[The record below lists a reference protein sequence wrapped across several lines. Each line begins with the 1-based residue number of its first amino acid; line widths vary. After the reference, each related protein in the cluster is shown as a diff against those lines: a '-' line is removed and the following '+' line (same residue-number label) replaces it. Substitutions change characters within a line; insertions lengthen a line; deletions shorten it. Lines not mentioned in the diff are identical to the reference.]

1 MKRSLSLI
9 IIAAVGATIL
19 LITSIYLFYTSQQDS
34 FTCSTHGSYLF
45 ERSDKST
52 DALMISNMT
61 FHFKNGKGKN
71 MITGYIETDGQRY
84 IIDRTILFDYYR
96 SKNNDFT
103 LNTTDILRTSHDTLP
118 NELGERYLYRF
129 STERHESTYL
139 HVIDMNSGKKIFS
152 NGTLP
157 YFICQ

>member
-1 MKRSLSLI
+1 MKRSLILT
-9 IIAAVGATIL
+9 IAAALGVTL
-19 LITSIYLFYTSQQDS
+19 LLAASIYLFYARQQDV

-45 ERSDKST
+45 EKSDKST
-52 DALMISNMT
+52 DALMVSNMK
-61 FHFKNGKGKN
+61 FRFKNGKGKN
-71 MITGYIETDGQRY
+71 VITGYIETDGQRY
-84 IIDRTILFDYYR
+84 IIDRTVLFDYYR
-96 SKNNDFT
+96 NKNNDFT

-118 NELGERYLYRF
+118 NDLGERYLYRF

-157 YFICQ
+157 YFICE